1 MPTYTVRPHHDH
13 WHIDVDGDMQGPY
26 PTAEDATA
34 AATEIAE
41 ATAQSG
47 ETAVIEVE
55 SRDGHVETVRRYEA
69 QIRRDLD

>member
-1 MPTYTVRPHHDH
+1 MPTYRVRPHQDH
-13 WHIDVDGDMQGPY
+13 WHIDVDGDTQGPY
-26 PTAEDATA
+26 PTVDDATA

-55 SRDGHVETVRRYEA
+55 SRDGHTETVRRFEG
-69 QIRRDLD
+69 QVRRPLD